1 MDDPSM
7 MADQILS
14 KATNHEA
21 RCKPLVTRP
30 KPEPPVPKSEAGEKG
45 SESVSNAAAKGTS
58 KDVKANGVDAAGQEM
73 DVDYLIHVFRH
84 IVIPHFS
91 ATL

>member
-30 KPEPPVPKSEAGEKG
+30 KPEPPVPKSEAGEKD
-45 SESVSNAAAKGTS
+45 SESVSNASAKGTS

-73 DVDYLIHVFRH
+73 DVD
-84 IVIPHFS
+84 
-91 ATL
+91 